1 MKIYENEIIA
11 DEGMIL
17 TNGECYSTYVVLGIF
32 DSSSNWHEIPLEEA
46 EENG

>member
-1 MKIYENEIIA
+1 MKIYENEITA

-32 DSSSNWHEIPLEEA
+32 DSFSNWHESPLEEA